1 MVEFALVSGVFF
13 LLMFGFVDFGRLVA
27 INTSV
32 ADAARQAARQGAA
45 NAVRQGPGN
54 ADPWDPSPSGVCSGT
69 VLTMNATGS
78 GCLTDIQMR
87 NTVARV
93 MKDWAPDAQVVLVP
107 WPICSAP
114 AAGQVTVCIS
124 PLQKDRND
132 EWTTPNNKGKY
143 LIQVTVTMSVQTL
156 TPASSV
162 IGSNFTLSSTSATL
176 AEY

>member
-54 ADPWDPSPSGVCSGT
+54 ADPWDLSPSGVCSGT

-87 NTVARV
+87 NTVAQV
-93 MKDWAPDAQVVLVP
+93 MKDWAPDAKVVLS
-107 WPICSAP
+107 CSPP

-124 PLQKDRND
+124 PLQQDRKD
-132 EWTTPNNKGKY
+132 EWITPNNKGKY
-143 LIQVTVTMSVQTL
+143 LVQVTVTMSVQTL